1 MSPVVQI
8 SAVSKRFGPV
18 CAVDHISFDIHAR
31 DVFGLLGPDGAGKTT
46 LLRMMAGV
54 LQADAGTLQLYGR
67 SMPSERRR
75 VQHRIGY
82 MPQRLGLYGDL
93 TVEENIRYVAD
104 LYETPQSTLSARMED
119 LLEFARLTPFRN
131 RQAQYLSGG
140 MKQKLA
146 LVCTLIHGPDL
157 LLLDEPTTGVDPVS
171 RREFWRILTRLVA
184 DGLTICVST
193 PYMDEAERC
202 SRVALLDQGRL
213 LRLDTPSALKSALPL
228 QLLEL
233 VARPL
238 REARHALLGRPGV
251 RSVQVFGD
259 RLHLAVDDTDAVMK
273 AAPQWMAEAGLKLD
287 SLQPIEPSLEDLFVG
302 LIAQAREEEA
312 TSCPTSR

>member
-1 MSPVVQI
+1 MEPVVYLD
-8 SAVSKRFGPV
+8 SVSRRFGSV
-18 CAVDHISFDIHAR
+18 CAVNGVSFTIQPGE
-31 DVFGLLGPDGAGKTT
+31 VFGLLGPDGAGKTT

-54 LQADAGTLQLYGR
+54 LQPDEGTLRLHG
-67 SMPSERRR
+67 SAMPSERHR

-93 TVEENIRYVAD
+93 TVEENLRYVAD
-104 LYETPQSTLSARMED
+104 LYETPQATLPDRMEE
-119 LLEFARLTPFRN
+119 LLAFARLAPFRK
-131 RQAQYLSGG
+131 RQAQFLSGG

-146 LVCTLIHGPDL
+146 LACTLVHGPDL

-213 LRLDTPSALKSALPL
+213 LRLDTPNALRSSLPL
-228 QLLEL
+228 QLLEV
-233 VARPL
+233 VARPH
-238 REARHALLGRPGV
+238 RQARSALLGRPGV
-251 RSVQVFGD
+251 QSVQVFGD
-259 RLHLAVDDTDAVMK
+259 RLHLSVDDPDRVMQ
-273 AAPQWMAEAGLKLD
+273 AAPGWMAEAGITLVSVRLI
-287 SLQPIEPSLEDLFVG
+287 QPSLEDLFVE
-302 LIAQAREEEA
+302 LLAQVRGEEA
-312 TSCPTSR
+312 TTCQTSP